1 MRVAAALMLWN
12 IKLIEHCRD
21 IGALDKAFPGPD
33 TAGTIG
39 SILSWSS
46 ALSARAAMTLR
57 EVADGTKR
65 FPS

>member
-1 MRVAAALMLWN
+1 MRAVAARMLWN

-21 IGALDKAFPGPD
+21 IGALDKAFPRPD

-46 ALSARAAMTLR
+46 ALSARGR
-57 EVADGTKR
+57 YDI
-65 FPS
+65 